1 MHCRE
6 LSLPKK
12 PAHTTMRASDI
23 VSFLLLSSFRSA
35 LPPRNLPA
43 FPPASPISKYYYS
56 LTHSLPTAAIFLEA
70 FLSRERIANQTS
82 SLFQNHLIRYLDRR
96 CTKLERRKR
105 YGLSIVPHIGSGRL
119 HYPSQHLRQPSLPL
133 SCTALLIVPRNATVG
148 QNA

>member
-1 MHCRE
+1 MSSAYQRNQLTPQCAPQT
-6 LSLPKK
+6 LSPSCCSLASGQRSHLAIFPLFLQPAPLANIIIHLP
-12 PAHTTMRASDI
+12 TLSQQLQSFSRL
-23 VSFLLLSSFRSA
+23 SFLDNVLR
-35 LPPRNLPA
+35 
-43 FPPASPISKYYYS
+43 
-56 LTHSLPTAAIFLEA
+56 
-70 FLSRERIANQTS
+70 NQTS

-133 SCTALLIVPRNATVG
+133 SCTALLIVARNATVG